1 MCVVN
6 SGQPGSKMSRPLRAA
21 GSAGTASL
29 EIHVKLRVFVVE
41 DLHNVR
47 VLLDDLLASRGAFE
61 VVGTATT
68 EAEAN
73 LWLEENR
80 DRWDLL
86 IADLILAQGSG
97 ISVVRRAVQ
106 SSKSGKV
113 VVLSGFATEG
123 IRKHLLELGVARV
136 FDKANTE
143 EFVRWLD
150 DIGGAASAE
159 RMP

>member
-1 MCVVN
+1 VR
-6 SGQPGSKMSRPLRAA
+6 RPDPLAWA
-21 GSAGTASL
+21 TV

-47 VLLDDLLASRGAFE
+47 VLLNDLLASRGAFE
-61 VVGTATT
+61 VVGFATT

-80 DRWDLL
+80 ERWDLL

-106 SSKSGKV
+106 STKSGKV
-113 VVLSGFATEG
+113 VVLSGYATEG
-123 IRKHLLELGVARV
+123 IRRHLLELGVNRV
-136 FDKANTE
+136 FDKADTE
-143 EFVRWLD
+143 EFVRWLND
-150 DIGGAASAE
+150 TGGIASADLA
-159 RMP
+159 R